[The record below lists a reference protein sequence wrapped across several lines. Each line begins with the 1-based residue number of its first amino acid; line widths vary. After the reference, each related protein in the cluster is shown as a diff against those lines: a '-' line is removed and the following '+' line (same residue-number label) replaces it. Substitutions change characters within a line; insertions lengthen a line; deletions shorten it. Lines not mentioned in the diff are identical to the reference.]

1 MGGVGDA
8 RSSHGHRSP
17 SILDIHG
24 LRRSELPNLLHR
36 EGFDGHLPKLVSIG
50 SIEIGIGVGRDLT
63 FSPELRLVVSHG
75 RPALESMKIS
85 GYRLNGLTLS
95 PTWRGLI
102 PWR

>member
-1 MGGVGDA
+1 MRGVSDTH
-8 RSSHGHRSP
+8 SSHGHRSP

-24 LRRSELPNLLHR
+24 LRQSELPNLLYR
-36 EGFDGHLPKLVSIG
+36 EGFDGHLPELVSVG
-50 SIEIGIGVGRDLT
+50 SMEIGIRVGRDIT